1 MKHLTMS
8 IIGGGIAGLC
18 TALALQNRGIRA
30 EVFEASPKLEPV
42 GAGLGLGANAM
53 LAFKEL
59 GIYDDV
65 VQIGKSLPSFTL
77 YDHLGKRI
85 SHTQFDPNDT
95 IGSFTIHRAN
105 LHELLLSR
113 LDPAQIHLGK
123 RVVKYQAEDFSVSLT
138 FDDGSTHITNYL
150 IVADGIHSAV
160 RQTLLPASVPRYS
173 GYTCWRAVIDN
184 TSLKISQ
191 SSETWGSK
199 GRIGLVPLPDNL
211 LYWFICINAKKGDL
225 KHYGVKELSS
235 RFDQYHAPIPQVLAA
250 TDDHQLIHNDI
261 IDLKPLSQFAFGR
274 TVLIGDAAH
283 ATTPNMGQGA
293 CQAIEDAVVLGQ
305 CVEKIT
311 DTEEA
316 FRLFEK
322 RRLGRTRWIVD
333 TSWRLGKAAQLEN
346 GLLIGLRNAALRS
359 LPPSVNNR
367 QLDKIKTVDFLSN
380 TD

>member
-1 MKHLTMS
+1 MKHLTIT

-65 VQIGKSLPSFTL
+65 VRIGRSLPSFTL

-85 SHTQFDPNDT
+85 SHTSFDPHDT
-95 IGSFTIHRAN
+95 IGSFTIHRAS

-123 RVVKYQAEDFSVSLT
+123 RVVKYNPGDFSVGLT
-138 FDDGSTHITNYL
+138 FDDGSTHRTNYL
-150 IVADGIHSAV
+150 IVADGIHSTV
-160 RQTLLPASVPRYS
+160 RQALLPASLPRYS

-184 TSLKISQ
+184 RTPGVDH
-191 SSETWGSK
+191 SSETWGPK
-199 GRIGLVPLPDNL
+199 GRIGLVPLPDDQ
-211 LYWFICINAKKGDL
+211 LYWFICINARQGAL
-225 KHYGVKELSS
+225 KHYGVKEL
-235 RFDQYHAPIPQVLAA
+235 FDQLGHYHAPIPEVLAA
-250 TDDHQLIHNDI
+250 TEDRHLIHNDI
-261 IDLKPLSQFAFGR
+261 IDLKPLDQFAFGR

-305 CVEKIT
+305 CVEKLT

-316 FRLFEK
+316 FRLFEQ
-322 RRLGRTRWIVD
+322 RRLSRTRWIVD

-346 GLLIGLRNAALRS
+346 GLLIGLRNAALRC
-359 LPPSVNNR
+359 LPPSVNKR
-367 QLDKIKTVDFLSN
+367 QLEKLKVVDFM
-380 TD
+380 DQH